1 MYLSHIAYH
10 CAMNNNINE
19 IYTYHNET
27 KHAPSR
33 YARSLGYMDWA
44 TQPDPFRSYKGAPS
58 LSLPMS
64 LNNTTP
70 PYHLIFDKEVPAAPL
85 LIESI
90 SQFFQFSLGLAAWK
104 QAGDN
109 KWALRCNASSGNL
122 QPSEAYIILPPLD
135 KISTQ
140 CSLSHY
146 APKEHKLEKLC
157 EFDSTFFDT
166 LEKGS
171 FLVGLSSITWREVWK
186 YGERAFRYCS
196 LDAGHAFRALQVSAM
211 MLGWKVQV
219 VSATKDSELSRIFGF
234 DQEHRYIKE
243 EAEYPDMLLSISPL
257 QGQKISLDT
266 LIQDLPKEYKGSAY
280 ILSRSHQAWEM
291 IERIEKASFSD
302 SVLREEVSSLPI
314 PRLPSLESKDLVLK
328 RRSAQMMNPKNA
340 SLSQEQFYTLL
351 NSVKES
357 MDGFENSANLVLFV
371 HEVEGLEKGLYLMI
385 RNKKHLSSLKRLL
398 RQSFVFEEI
407 REDFYLLEKDDF
419 RSRAKSISCNQDIAA
434 DGAFSLGMLCEFS
447 TQIEEY
453 GAHRYKELYWECGA
467 IGQQL
472 YLEATALGIAATG
485 IGCYLDD
492 TFHHLLGLDS
502 NQFQSLYHFTIG
514 RAIVDDRLMTLA
526 PYHHLD

>member
-1 MYLSHIAYH
+1 MT
-10 CAMNNNINE
+10 NTIND
-19 IYTYHNET
+19 IFTYHNET
-27 KHAPSR
+27 KHSQQR

-44 TQPDPFRSYKGAPS
+44 TQPDPFRSYKGATQVPLP
-58 LSLPMS
+58 LSF
-64 LNNTTP
+64 NNTTA
-70 PYHLIFDKEVPAAPL
+70 PYHLIFDDELPAAPL
-85 LIESI
+85 LIQSI
-90 SQFFQFSLGLAAWK
+90 SQFFQFSLGIAAWK
-104 QAGDN
+104 QADSN

-146 APKEHKLEKLC
+146 APKTHALEKLC
-157 EFDSTFFDT
+157 DFDSSFFDN

-211 MLGWKVQV
+211 ILGWKVQV
-219 VSATKDSELSRIFGF
+219 ISDTKDAQLSQIFGF
-234 DQEHRYIKE
+234 DQANRYIKE

-257 QGQKISLDT
+257 KKQELSLDT
-266 LIQDLPKEYKGSAY
+266 LSQDLPTKYEGSAY

-291 IERIEKASFSD
+291 IEKIEKASFSD
-302 SVLREEVSSLPI
+302 AIQREEVQSLPV
-314 PRLPSLESKDLVLK
+314 PRLASLESKELVLK
-328 RRSAQMMNPKNA
+328 RRSAQMMNPNNA
-340 SLSQEQFYTLL
+340 SISGEQFYTLL

-371 HEVEGLEKGLYLMI
+371 HEVQGLEKGLYLML
-385 RNKKHLSSLKRLL
+385 RNKKHLSSLKRLM
-398 RQSFVFEEI
+398 RKSFVFEEI

-419 RSRAKSISCNQDIAA
+419 RARSKSISCNQDIAA
-434 DGAFSLGMLCEFS
+434 EGAFSLGMLCEFS
-447 TQIEEY
+447 AQIQEF

-472 YLEATALGIAATG
+472 YLEATALGISATG

-492 TFHHLLGLDS
+492 AFHNLLGLDS

-514 RAIVDDRLMTLA
+514 RAIVDDRLMTLE